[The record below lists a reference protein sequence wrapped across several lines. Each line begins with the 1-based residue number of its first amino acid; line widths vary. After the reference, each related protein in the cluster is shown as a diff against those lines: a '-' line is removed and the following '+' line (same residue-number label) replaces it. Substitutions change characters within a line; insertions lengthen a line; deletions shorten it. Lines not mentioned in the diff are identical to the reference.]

1 MKRIF
6 LWSVVVHLA
15 CIFFSCSVEENPD
28 KTSGESKTNEK
39 LRLEVDSLNWQLS
52 RMALKIRSVD
62 GGRLVRDKATNLWH
76 YDVERVPFTGRALEY
91 QKKDLPLAEA
101 YFLNGKRDGVE
112 RFWFSNGKIKNEG
125 HWFDGQRNG
134 VFRTWDDKGDIVSA
148 KRYKEGNLIEDLL
161 N

>member
-1 MKRIF
+1 MECC
-6 LWSVVVHLA
+6 SSPGMY
-15 CIFFSCSVEENPD
+15 FFSCSVEENPD

-91 QKKDLPLAEA
+91 QKNDLPLAEA
-101 YFLNGKRDGVE
+101 YFLNGKEMVLRGFGFQTEKSKTRAIGLTDKETVFFGHGMIKGILYQLRDTRRV
-112 RFWFSNGKIKNEG
+112 I
-125 HWFDGQRNG
+125 
-134 VFRTWDDKGDIVSA
+134 
-148 KRYKEGNLIEDLL
+148 
-161 N
+161 